1 MKYTTDKQLSI
12 NKKDLKVQFNMAL
25 QPTKGKAL
33 TVAVA
38 QRTGKKKRSK
48 KGVVYRCEDF
58 IKLIINLIIFF
69 RSI

>member
-38 QRTGKKKRSK
+38 QRTGKKNKRSK

-58 IKLIINLIIFF
+58 IKLIIN
-69 RSI
+69 